1 MRSLPVVL
9 GVDWIETVALCVAW
23 RFWWLS
29 CGPQRVRVPSAFLFL
44 PVALARLP
52 GHSTFLSCS
61 ALIHRGAS
69 STEEPESPD
78 DSDEFENPMTKDDD
92 DDEDT
97 PKEDA
102 GAEEE
107 AVTEQRAS

>member
-1 MRSLPVVL
+1 MR
-9 GVDWIETVALCVAW
+9 A
-23 RFWWLS
+23 
-29 CGPQRVRVPSAFLFL
+29 PSGGFLFL

-52 GHSTFLSCS
+52 GHSIFLSCS

-92 DDEDT
+92 DEES

-102 GAEEE
+102 GAEELEE